1 MPVVINEIVIQS
13 PPPDAEPPALEV
25 KLPDAIISSYQTS
38 GHDAG
43 AAPAS
48 GESFSWFIAH
58 EGASFDGRL
67 LTADDLRRDQDS
79 GGTRSS
85 GETTLGD
92 VVVVKQIDKAG
103 EPAAFGQ
110 GTDLLLGG
118 AGDDAD
124 GGDVDLNDFS
134 AMQDNFG
141 TGGMADGPGG
151 ALLGFGDGSVRFVSA
166 GVDGGVW

>member
-1 MPVVINEIVIQS
+1 MPVVINEIVIKS

-43 AAPAS
+43 AVPAS
-48 GESFSWFIAH
+48 GESFSWYIAH

-67 LTADDLRRDQDS
+67 LTAHDLTRDQDT

-92 VVVVKQIDKAG
+92 VVVVKQLDGVADAPSG
-103 EPAAFGQ
+103 AFSAEPAA
-110 GTDLLLGG
+110 G
-118 AGDDAD
+118 AGIQDRGDYIVDFAAD
-124 GGDVDLNDFS
+124 MTVIEAAASGL
-134 AMQDNFG
+134 
-141 TGGMADGPGG
+141 
-151 ALLGFGDGSVRFVSA
+151 GDGSVRFVSA